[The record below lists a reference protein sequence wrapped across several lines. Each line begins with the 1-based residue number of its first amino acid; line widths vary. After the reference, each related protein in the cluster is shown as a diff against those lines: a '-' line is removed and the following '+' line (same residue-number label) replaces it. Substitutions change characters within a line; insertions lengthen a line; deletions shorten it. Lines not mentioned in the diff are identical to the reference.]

1 MNTADSEALFW
12 FTGPV
17 REVIHK
23 AKFAPDESKAR
34 GLMKYLSIQTS
45 PPAPLHQVERGI
57 QGIVFIPIHWR
68 RRLTRGFD
76 LSALFA
82 LTLSKQLKLPIFDWL
97 QNTRFDKPLT
107 LSSSKAERVALTQN
121 RYKLRKN
128 SSTPKNILLIDDVM
142 TTGATLESAKR
153 VLIQAG
159 HQVTCYAL
167 AKTPLK
173 F

>member
-12 FTGPV
+12 FTGPI
-17 REVIHK
+17 REVVHK
-23 AKFAPDESKAR
+23 AKFTPDESKAR
-34 GLMKYLSIQTS
+34 GLMRYISMQNTFSNLD
-45 PPAPLHQVERGI
+45 A
-57 QGIVFIPIHWR
+57 IVFVPIHWR

-107 LSSSKAERVALTQN
+107 LSTSKAERAALTQN

-142 TTGATLESAKR
+142 TTGATLESAKL
-153 VLIQAG
+153 VLLQAG

-167 AKTPLK
+167 AKTPLR